1 MKNCFDRTPHTM
13 KDWLLLAAGVAAVFA
28 AADWLPGV
36 LRGAGAFL
44 GLLAPFGWGLLL
56 AYVLDIPTRFFAQK
70 LFGGRRGGAMAVSYA
85 LFFGALALLAALAV
99 CGIGILFSILIVLGM
114 DIYRKHTYTS
124 VILPDAYRITDMK
137 ATAHTSYSVNGSNT
151 DYVYIITVKYEIDGT
166 SYTDTLQILQGTH
179 FATEL
184 HARYLADNA
193 PEEVLGNLYYSEKDP
208 SHIGRYGDDSL
219 FVE

>member
-1 MKNCFDRTPHTM
+1 M
-13 KDWLLLAAGVAAVFA
+13 WEA
-28 AADWLPGV
+28 AAWLKITKI
-36 LRGAGAFL
+36 R
-44 GLLAPFGWGLLL
+44 
-56 AYVLDIPTRFFAQK
+56 QE
-70 LFGGRRGGAMAVSYA
+70 
-85 LFFGALALLAALAV
+85 ALLAALAV
-99 CGIGILFSILIVLGM
+99 CGIGILFSILIVLGV

-137 ATAHTSYSVNGSNT
+137 AKEHTSYSVNGDNT

-208 SHIGRYGDDSL
+208 SHMNSTP
-219 FVE
+219 FVRQYDILSNKWGVLTEYQTNDIRRSSNKMVVETMKNI

>member
-1 MKNCFDRTPHTM
+1 MKLKITKSD
-13 KDWLLLAAGVAAVFA
+13 K
-28 AADWLPGV
+28 
-36 LRGAGAFL
+36 
-44 GLLAPFGWGLLL
+44 
-56 AYVLDIPTRFFAQK
+56 K
-70 LFGGRRGGAMAVSYA
+70 
-85 LFFGALALLAALAV
+85 ALLAALAV

-166 SYTDTLQILQGTH
+166 
-179 FATEL
+179 
-184 HARYLADNA
+184 R
-193 PEEVLGNLYYSEKDP
+193 
-208 SHIGRYGDDSL
+208 RYGDDSL

>member
-1 MKNCFDRTPHTM
+1 MKLKIT
-13 KDWLLLAAGVAAVFA
+13 KSEK
-28 AADWLPGV
+28 
-36 LRGAGAFL
+36 
-44 GLLAPFGWGLLL
+44 
-56 AYVLDIPTRFFAQK
+56 Q
-70 LFGGRRGGAMAVSYA
+70 
-85 LFFGALALLAALAV
+85 ALLAALAV
-99 CGIGILFSILIVLGM
+99 CGIGILFSILIVLGV

-137 ATAHTSYSVNGSNT
+137 AEEHTSYSVNGDNT

-208 SHIGRYGDDSL
+208 SHIEVPPKS
-219 FVE
+219 

>member
-1 MKNCFDRTPHTM
+1 MKLKITKSD
-13 KDWLLLAAGVAAVFA
+13 K
-28 AADWLPGV
+28 
-36 LRGAGAFL
+36 
-44 GLLAPFGWGLLL
+44 
-56 AYVLDIPTRFFAQK
+56 Q
-70 LFGGRRGGAMAVSYA
+70 
-85 LFFGALALLAALAV
+85 ALLAALAV

-124 VILPDAYRITDMK
+124 VILPDAYRITD
-137 ATAHTSYSVNGSNT
+137 
-151 DYVYIITVKYEIDGT
+151 
-166 SYTDTLQILQGTH
+166 

-208 SHIGRYGDDSL
+208 SYIGRYGDDSL

>member
-1 MKNCFDRTPHTM
+1 MKLKITKSD
-13 KDWLLLAAGVAAVFA
+13 K
-28 AADWLPGV
+28 
-36 LRGAGAFL
+36 
-44 GLLAPFGWGLLL
+44 
-56 AYVLDIPTRFFAQK
+56 K
-70 LFGGRRGGAMAVSYA
+70 
-85 LFFGALALLAALAV
+85 ALLAALAV

-184 HARYLADNA
+184 HARYLPTTPRKKCWAICII
-193 PEEVLGNLYYSEKDP
+193 PRKTHPILGGMGTIRYS
-208 SHIGRYGDDSL
+208 
-219 FVE
+219 

>member
-1 MKNCFDRTPHTM
+1 MKLKITKSD
-13 KDWLLLAAGVAAVFA
+13 K
-28 AADWLPGV
+28 
-36 LRGAGAFL
+36 
-44 GLLAPFGWGLLL
+44 
-56 AYVLDIPTRFFAQK
+56 K
-70 LFGGRRGGAMAVSYA
+70 
-85 LFFGALALLAALAV
+85 ALLAALAV

-114 DIYRKHTYTS
+114 DI
-124 VILPDAYRITDMK
+124 YRITDMK

>member
-1 MKNCFDRTPHTM
+1 MKLKITKSD
-13 KDWLLLAAGVAAVFA
+13 K
-28 AADWLPGV
+28 
-36 LRGAGAFL
+36 
-44 GLLAPFGWGLLL
+44 
-56 AYVLDIPTRFFAQK
+56 Q
-70 LFGGRRGGAMAVSYA
+70 A
-85 LFFGALALLAALAV
+85 LLAV
-99 CGIGILFSILIVLGM
+99 CGIGILFSILIVLGV

-137 ATAHTSYSVNGSNT
+137 AEEHTSYSVNGDNT

-166 SYTDTLQILQGTH
+166 SCTDTLQILQGTH

-208 SHIGRYGDDSL
+208 SHIGRYGGDSL

>member
-1 MKNCFDRTPHTM
+1 MKLKITKSD
-13 KDWLLLAAGVAAVFA
+13 K
-28 AADWLPGV
+28 
-36 LRGAGAFL
+36 
-44 GLLAPFGWGLLL
+44 
-56 AYVLDIPTRFFAQK
+56 K
-70 LFGGRRGGAMAVSYA
+70 
-85 LFFGALALLAALAV
+85 ALLAALAV

-184 HARYLADNA
+184 HARWPTTPRKKCWAICII
-193 PEEVLGNLYYSEKDP
+193 PRKTHPILGGMGTIRYS
-208 SHIGRYGDDSL
+208 
-219 FVE
+219 

>member
-1 MKNCFDRTPHTM
+1 MKLKITKSD
-13 KDWLLLAAGVAAVFA
+13 K
-28 AADWLPGV
+28 
-36 LRGAGAFL
+36 
-44 GLLAPFGWGLLL
+44 
-56 AYVLDIPTRFFAQK
+56 K
-70 LFGGRRGGAMAVSYA
+70 
-85 LFFGALALLAALAV
+85 ALLAALAV

-179 FATEL
+179 LPPSCTRATWPTTPRKKCWAICIIPRKTHPIL
-184 HARYLADNA
+184 GGMGTIRY
-193 PEEVLGNLYYSEKDP
+193 S
-208 SHIGRYGDDSL
+208 
-219 FVE
+219 

>member
-1 MKNCFDRTPHTM
+1 MKLKITKSD
-13 KDWLLLAAGVAAVFA
+13 K
-28 AADWLPGV
+28 
-36 LRGAGAFL
+36 
-44 GLLAPFGWGLLL
+44 
-56 AYVLDIPTRFFAQK
+56 K
-70 LFGGRRGGAMAVSYA
+70 
-85 LFFGALALLAALAV
+85 ALLAALAV
-99 CGIGILFSILIVLGM
+99 CGIGILFSILIVLGV

-124 VILPDAYRITDMK
+124 VISPDAYRITDMK
-137 ATAHTSYSVNGSNT
+137 AKEH
-151 DYVYIITVKYEIDGT
+151 

>member
-1 MKNCFDRTPHTM
+1 MKLKITKSD
-13 KDWLLLAAGVAAVFA
+13 K
-28 AADWLPGV
+28 
-36 LRGAGAFL
+36 
-44 GLLAPFGWGLLL
+44 
-56 AYVLDIPTRFFAQK
+56 K
-70 LFGGRRGGAMAVSYA
+70 
-85 LFFGALALLAALAV
+85 ALLAALAV

-184 HARYLADNA
+184 RATWPTTPRKKCWAICIIPRKTH
-193 PEEVLGNLYYSEKDP
+193 PILGGMGTILYS
-208 SHIGRYGDDSL
+208 
-219 FVE
+219 

>member
-1 MKNCFDRTPHTM
+1 MKLKITKSD
-13 KDWLLLAAGVAAVFA
+13 K
-28 AADWLPGV
+28 
-36 LRGAGAFL
+36 
-44 GLLAPFGWGLLL
+44 
-56 AYVLDIPTRFFAQK
+56 K
-70 LFGGRRGGAMAVSYA
+70 
-85 LFFGALALLAALAV
+85 ALLAALAV

-137 ATAHTSYSVNGSNT
+137 ATAHTSTLSMGAT
-151 DYVYIITVKYEIDGT
+151 PITST
-166 SYTDTLQILQGTH
+166 SSRSSMRSTEPATRTHCKFLQGTH

>member
-1 MKNCFDRTPHTM
+1 MKLKITKSD
-13 KDWLLLAAGVAAVFA
+13 K
-28 AADWLPGV
+28 
-36 LRGAGAFL
+36 
-44 GLLAPFGWGLLL
+44 
-56 AYVLDIPTRFFAQK
+56 Q
-70 LFGGRRGGAMAVSYA
+70 
-85 LFFGALALLAALAV
+85 ALLTALAV
-99 CGIGILFSILIVLGM
+99 CGIGILFSILIVLGV

-137 ATAHTSYSVNGSNT
+137 AKEHTSYSVNGDNT
-151 DYVYIITVKYEIDGT
+151 DYVYLITVKYEIDGT

>member
-1 MKNCFDRTPHTM
+1 MKL
-13 KDWLLLAAGVAAVFA
+13 KKLLALLLAADLNVLCLGEQSAAS
-28 AADWLPGV
+28 
-36 LRGAGAFL
+36 L
-44 GLLAPFGWGLLL
+44 GLHIGA
-56 AYVLDIPTRFFAQK
+56 VRFFGILA
-70 LFGGRRGGAMAVSYA
+70 A
-85 LFFGALALLAALAV
+85 ALLAALAV
-99 CGIGILFSILIVLGM
+99 CGIGILFSILIVLGV

-137 ATAHTSYSVNGSNT
+137 AKEHTSYSVNGDNT